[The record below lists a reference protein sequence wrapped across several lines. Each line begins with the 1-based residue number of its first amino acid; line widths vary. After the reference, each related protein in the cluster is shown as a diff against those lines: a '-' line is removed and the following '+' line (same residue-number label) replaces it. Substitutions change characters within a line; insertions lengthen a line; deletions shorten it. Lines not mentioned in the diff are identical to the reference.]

1 MLFQKL
7 HELFEFIICGF
18 RMIILYLSIVV
29 SLCELV
35 YVSIDCGVGGVY
47 RGSFKS
53 AAGCLL
59 YAESGTNNIF
69 TFRSDFETTIPI

>member
-1 MLFQKL
+1 MLFEKL
-7 HELFEFIICGF
+7 HELFEFVIRGF
-18 RMIILYLSIVV
+18 HMIILYQFIVV

-53 AAGCLL
+53 AAGYLL
-59 YAESGTNNIF
+59 CTESGINSIF
-69 TFRSDFETTIPI
+69 TFRSD